1 MAKKELKGIVK
12 LVVPAKQANPA
23 PPIGPA
29 LGAAGVNIAEFCKQF
44 NDKTADKEPG
54 MPIPCIITVYT
65 DRSFEFIMKLP
76 PVSYYIKKALKL
88 KIGSH
93 KPGRDFV
100 GTITKAQIKEIA
112 ENKTIV
118 YVSHDNYLINS
129 FVCDKIYFEDGEI
142 KEKILFE
149 EINQLDDYYEGDL

>member
-1 MAKKELKGIVK
+1 MAKKEVKGLVK

-44 NDKTADKEPG
+44 NDKTSDKEPG

-100 GTITKAQIKEIA
+100 GTISQAQIKLLITTPLPRVPRIERPSKLTYSAPDTVIISLVESEIVMVA
-112 ENKTIV
+112 
-118 YVSHDNYLINS
+118 VSSIFS
-129 FVCDKIYFEDGEI
+129 G
-142 KEKILFE
+142 
-149 EINQLDDYYEGDL
+149 G

>member
-1 MAKKELKGIVK
+1 MAKKEIKGMVK

-44 NDKTADKEPG
+44 NDRTSEKEAG

-76 PVSYYIKKALKL
+76 PVSYFIKKELKL
-88 KIGSH
+88 KSGSK

-100 GTITKAQIKEIA
+100 GTISKDAVKKIA
-112 ENKTIV
+112 EGKMPDLNCSTVEAGMKIV
-118 YVSHDNYLINS
+118 AGQCRSMGVK
-129 FVCDKIYFEDGEI
+129 V
-142 KEKILFE
+142 E
-149 EINQLDDYYEGDL
+149 E

>member
-1 MAKKELKGIVK
+1 MAKKEVKGLVK

-44 NDKTADKEPG
+44 NDKTSDKEPG

-88 KIGSH
+88 KSGSK

-100 GTITKAQIKEIA
+100 GTISKAQVKEIA
-112 ENKTIV
+112 ENKMPDLNCSTIESAMNIV
-118 YVSHDNYLINS
+118 AGQCRSMGVK
-129 FVCDKIYFEDGEI
+129 V
-142 KEKILFE
+142 E
-149 EINQLDDYYEGDL
+149 E

>member
-1 MAKKELKGIVK
+1 MAAKKEVKGIVK

-44 NDKTADKEPG
+44 NDKT
-54 MPIPCIITVYT
+54 
-65 DRSFEFIMKLP
+65 SFEFIMKLP

-100 GTITKAQIKEIA
+100 GTITKAQIREIA
-112 ENKTIV
+112 ENKMPDLNCSTIESAMNIV
-118 YVSHDNYLINS
+118 AGQCRSMGVK
-129 FVCDKIYFEDGEI
+129 V
-142 KEKILFE
+142 E
-149 EINQLDDYYEGDL
+149 E

>member
-1 MAKKELKGIVK
+1 MAAKKEVKGVVK

-29 LGAAGVNIAEFCKQF
+29 LGA
-44 NDKTADKEPG
+44 DKTADKEPG

-100 GTITKAQIKEIA
+100 GTITKDQIREIA
-112 ENKTIV
+112 ENKMPDLNCSTIESAMNIV
-118 YVSHDNYLINS
+118 AGQCRSMGVK
-129 FVCDKIYFEDGEI
+129 V
-142 KEKILFE
+142 E
-149 EINQLDDYYEGDL
+149 E

>member
-1 MAKKELKGIVK
+1 MAKKEVKGLVK

-23 PPIGPA
+23 PPVGPI
-29 LGAAGVNIAEFCKQF
+29 LGANGVNIAEFCKQF
-44 NDKTADKEPG
+44 NDRTSDKEPG

-93 KPGRDFV
+93 KPGRE
-100 GTITKAQIKEIA
+100 AQLKEIA
-112 ENKTIV
+112 TAKMPDLNCSTIESAMNIV
-118 YVSHDNYLINS
+118 AGQCRSMGVK
-129 FVCDKIYFEDGEI
+129 V
-142 KEKILFE
+142 E
-149 EINQLDDYYEGDL
+149 E

>member
-1 MAKKELKGIVK
+1 MAKKEIKGYVK
-12 LVVPAKQANPA
+12 LVVPALQANPA

-44 NDKTADKEPG
+44 NDATKGKEAG

-76 PVSYYIKKALKL
+76 PVSFFIKKALKL
-88 KIGSH
+88 KNGSK

-100 GTITKAQIKEIA
+100 GTITLAQIREIA
-112 ENKTIV
+112 NEKMPDLNCDTVEAAMNIV
-118 YVSHDNYLINS
+118 AGQCRSMGVK
-129 FVCDKIYFEDGEI
+129 V
-142 KEKILFE
+142 E
-149 EINQLDDYYEGDL
+149 E

>member
-44 NDKTADKEPG
+44 NDKTSDKEPG

-65 DRSFEFIMKLP
+65 DRTFEFIMKLP

-88 KIGSH
+88 KTGSH
-93 KPGRDFV
+93 KPGREFV
-100 GTITKAQIKEIA
+100 GTISKAQIEEIA
-112 ENKTIV
+112 KNKMPDLNCSTIESACNIV
-118 YVSHDNYLINS
+118 AGQCRSMGVK
-129 FVCDKIYFEDGEI
+129 VED
-142 KEKILFE
+142 
-149 EINQLDDYYEGDL
+149 

>member
-1 MAKKELKGIVK
+1 MAKKEVKGMVK
-12 LVVPAKQANPA
+12 LVVPAKQANPS

-44 NDKTADKEPG
+44 NDKTSDKEPG

-76 PVSYYIKKALKL
+76 PVSYFIKKALKL
-88 KIGSH
+88 KSGSK

-100 GTITKAQIKEIA
+100 GSINMDQIKKIA
-112 ENKTIV
+112 EDKMPDLNCSTIEAACGIV
-118 YVSHDNYLINS
+118 AGQCRSMGVK
-129 FVCDKIYFEDGEI
+129 V
-142 KEKILFE
+142 E
-149 EINQLDDYYEGDL
+149 E

>member
-1 MAKKELKGIVK
+1 MAKAKEVKGYVK

-29 LGAAGVNIAEFCKQF
+29 LGANGVNIAEFCKQF
-44 NDKTADKEPG
+44 NDATKDKEAG

-76 PVSYYIKKALKL
+76 PVSYYIKKATGLKL
-88 KIGSH
+88 GSK

-100 GTITKAQIKEIA
+100 GTITAAQVKKIA
-112 ENKTIV
+112 E
-118 YVSHDNYLINS
+118 
-129 FVCDKIYFEDGEI
+129 DKMPDLNCNTVEAA
-142 KEKILFE
+142 EKIVAG
-149 EINQLDDYYEGDL
+149 QCRSMGVKVEG

>member
-44 NDKTADKEPG
+44 NDQTADKEPG

-76 PVSYYIKKALKL
+76 PVSYYVMKALGIKKA
-88 KIGSH
+88 SH
-93 KPGRDFV
+93 KPGREFV
-100 GTITKAQIKEIA
+100 GTISKAKIEEIA
-112 ENKTIV
+112 KNKMPDLNCSTVESAMNIV
-118 YVSHDNYLINS
+118 AGQCRSMGVK
-129 FVCDKIYFEDGEI
+129 VED
-142 KEKILFE
+142 
-149 EINQLDDYYEGDL
+149 

>member
-1 MAKKELKGIVK
+1 MAKKEIKGIVK

-29 LGAAGVNIAEFCKQF
+29 LGANGVNISEFCKQF

-76 PVSYYIKKALKL
+76 PVSYFIKKALKL
-88 KIGSH
+88 KNGSH
-93 KPGRDFV
+93 KPGTEV
-100 GTITKAQIKEIA
+100 AGKIKMDEVRKIA
-112 ENKTIV
+112 ETKLPDLNCTSIDSAAKIV
-118 YVSHDNYLINS
+118 AGQCRSMGVK
-129 FVCDKIYFEDGEI
+129 VED
-142 KEKILFE
+142 
-149 EINQLDDYYEGDL
+149 

>member
-44 NDKTADKEPG
+44 NDKTSDKEPG

-93 KPGRDFV
+93 KPG
-100 GTITKAQIKEIA
+100 
-112 ENKTIV
+112 
-118 YVSHDNYLINS
+118 LILL
-129 FVCDKIYFEDGEI
+129 V
-142 KEKILFE
+142 ILPRRKLKKSPR
-149 EINQLDDYYEGDL
+149 QKCRT